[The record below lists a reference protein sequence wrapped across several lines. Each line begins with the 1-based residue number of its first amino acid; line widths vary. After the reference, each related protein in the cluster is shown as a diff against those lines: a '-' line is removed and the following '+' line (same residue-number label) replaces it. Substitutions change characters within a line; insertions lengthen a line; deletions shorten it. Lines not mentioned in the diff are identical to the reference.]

1 MSELVAAIS
10 MSHAPGM
17 LGWPDHPPVEMQ
29 RDIQRAVDEI
39 AAYLDAARPDLIVAI
54 LDDHFENLY
63 RNLMPVFAIGVA
75 EQHVGPAAYWL
86 EALRLDRQIVF
97 KGAPREAEQLLR
109 GMVARGFDVARMGQ
123 VEYGNNLA
131 VPIQFICPAG
141 DIPIVPVFVNVFSAP
156 VATTRR
162 AYAFGEALREA
173 IAALP
178 GELRV
183 AVLATG
189 GLSHWPPFWR
199 DRPEDQQGFLA
210 RMRRFQTEGRV
221 VLESDPD
228 LMCDLGAYE
237 IEMARTSTVPLVN
250 ERWDRSILD
259 AYARGDVDFITGLT
273 NEEIESQG
281 GHGGL
286 EILNWTVAMGATGGR
301 PARVLGYQPCVEWIC
316 GMGFLVYDF

>member
-29 RDIQRAVDEI
+29 RDMQRAVDEI
-39 AAYLDAARPDLIVAI
+39 ASYLEAARPDLIVAI

-86 EALRLDRQIVF
+86 EALRLMRQTVF
-97 KGAPREAEQLLR
+97 GGAPREAEWLLR
-109 GMVARGFDVARMGQ
+109 EMVGRGFDVARMGEI
-123 VEYGNNLA
+123 EYGNNLM
-131 VPIQFICPAG
+131 VPIQFIRPEA

-173 IAALP
+173 IAAMP
-178 GELRV
+178 GNRRV

-199 DRPEDQQGFLA
+199 DRPEDQQGFLT
-210 RMRRFQTEGRV
+210 RMKRFQTEGRA
-221 VLESDPD
+221 VLATDPN
-228 LMCDLGAYE
+228 LMTDLGAYE
-237 IEMARTSTVPLVN
+237 IEMARTSKVPLVN
-250 ERWDRSILD
+250 ERWDRAILD
-259 AYARGDVDFITGLT
+259 AYARGDVGFITGLT
-273 NEEIESQG
+273 NDEIESQG

-286 EILNWTVAMGATGGR
+286 EILNWTVTMGAAGGR
-301 PARVLGYQPCVEWIC
+301 RARVLGYQPCVEWIC